1 MGVVLG
7 VGNVG
12 KLSVGA
18 ATDAVRAAVW
28 ATGQAGGDIA
38 KVTRVAMEGAIE
50 AGRQLGMSAEEVSS
64 AAGAGALEAAAG
76 LGDTA
81 VKAVTKALSG
91 TISGVRIALDAGI
104 PKPKVLVVDTNR
116 GSLESLV
123 QQLAREDFRAIG
135 ASSVEELNHTMQA
148 NGSIALVLIDV
159 SGFHEEIWACCDRL
173 SRVKVPFVVV
183 APQRSPAIL
192 RDSMKHGASG
202 VLTKP
207 IAAKELAEHIR
218 ALVGD

>member
-1 MGVVLG
+1 
-7 VGNVG
+7 
-12 KLSVGA
+12 
-18 ATDAVRAAVW
+18 
-28 ATGQAGGDIA
+28 
-38 KVTRVAMEGAIE
+38 
-50 AGRQLGMSAEEVSS
+50 MSAEEVAS

-104 PKPKVLVVDTNR
+104 PKLKVLVVDANR

-123 QQLAREDFRAIG
+123 QQLAREDFRTIG
-135 ASSVEELNHTMQA
+135 ASSLEELDRVMRA
-148 NGSIALVLIDV
+148 NDGIALVLIDV
-159 SGFHEEIWACCDRL
+159 SGFHEEVWDYCDSL
-173 SRVKVPFVVV
+173 SKVNVPFVVV

-207 IAAKELAEHIR
+207 IAAKEVAEHIR
-218 ALVGD
+218 SLLGD